1 MSNYFYLRERLALE
15 RRSRDERL
23 QEEQRIQNLLKEKQM
38 MYSAMNAQIITDIL
52 DNSIDDNEQVN
63 VATNTFQIIFL
74 KRVSQRGNDISKD
87 TINSQL

>member
-63 VATNTFQIIFL
+63 VATNTFQIIYL
-74 KRVSQRGNDISKD
+74 KRVSQRCYDISKD